1 MSELEELREVIRRY
15 ALENAAKYDG
25 RANPNAVMKK
35 VMREH
40 EEYRD
45 RAKEVLRL
53 VREVVEEVNRM
64 SLEEIRRELEE
75 LGGVEEERSEEEGGL
90 KPLPGAREGEVRLR
104 FAPNPSGPLHLGHAR
119 AAVLNDEYARRY
131 DGALILRF
139 EDTDPRRV
147 DPEAYDMIEEDLEW
161 LGVRVDER
169 YVQSNRMELY
179 YRVAEELLERG
190 GAYVCTCDADEFRRL
205 RDRGQAC
212 PCRSRDPEENL
223 ELWEE
228 MLDGAFSEGEA
239 VVRVKTRVDHPDPAA
254 REWVAFRIV
263 EREHPMVGDRYLV
276 WPTMNFAVAV
286 DDHFMEVTHVLRGK
300 DHESNTR
307 RQEFVFRHLD
317 WEPPEYVHYG
327 ILKVEGAVLSTSR
340 IREGIESGELTG
352 WDDVRT
358 ATLRALRRR
367 GIEPEALRETIL
379 EIGLT
384 EVDATFSWEQL
395 YARNRRLIDPR
406 SNRYFLVRDP
416 VELWIE
422 GLEEPFAATL
432 PLHPDEDRGERA
444 LVLHPED
451 GGCRVWLDR
460 EDGEALEE
468 GELIRLMNAV
478 NVRVEEVGEGV
489 VRGRYEGKDYRAA
502 RREGARIVH
511 WVPTDQAIPCRVL
524 RPDGSVDEG
533 YVEANVE
540 REEPGRTVQFERLYF
555 ARIEECRPSGVR
567 AVYAHD

>member
-1 MSELEELREVIRRY
+1 VSELEELRDVIRRY

-25 RANPNAVMKK
+25 KANPNAVMKK

-45 RAKEVLRL
+45 RAKEVLKL
-53 VREVVEEVNRM
+53 VREVVEEVNKM
-64 SLEEIRRELEE
+64 SLEEIKRELEE
-75 LGGVEEERSEEEGGL
+75 LGAEEEEEAGEKGGL
-90 KPLPGAREGEVRLR
+90 KPLPGAKEGEVRLR

-131 DGALILRF
+131 GGTLILRF

-212 PCRSRDPEENL
+212 PCRSREPEENL

-239 VVRVKTRVDHPDPAA
+239 VVRVKTKVDHPDPAV
-254 REWVAFRIV
+254 REWVAFRVV
-263 EREHPMVGDRYLV
+263 EEEHPMVGDRYLV

-307 RQEFVFRHLD
+307 RQEFIFEHLG
-317 WEPPEYVHYG
+317 WETPEYVHYG
-327 ILKVEGAVLSTSR
+327 ILKVEGSVLSTSK
-340 IREGIESGELTG
+340 IKEGIKSGEFTG

-367 GIEPEALRETIL
+367 GT
-379 EIGLT
+379 
-384 EVDATFSWEQL
+384 
-395 YARNRRLIDPR
+395 RNRRLIDPK
-406 SNRYFLVRDP
+406 SNRYFFVRDP
-416 VELWIE
+416 VELRIE
-422 GLEEPFAATL
+422 GLEEPHAATV
-432 PLHPDEDRGERA
+432 PLHPDKDRGERA

-451 GGCRVWLDR
+451 GECRVWLDR
-460 EDGEALEE
+460 EDGEELEE
-468 GELIRLMNAV
+468 GDLIRLMNAV
-478 NVRVEEVGEGV
+478 NVEIVEVGDGV
-489 VRGRYEGKDYRAA
+489 VQGRYHSEDYRTA

-511 WVPTDQAIPCRVL
+511 WVPVDQAIPCEVL
-524 RPDGSVDEG
+524 RPDGSVDRG

-555 ARIEECRPSGVR
+555 ARIEECGPSGVR